1 MQKANAQSLRVGRY
15 SQPNQIYHLTLT
27 CANRRPVFSDPYLAK
42 HAVHSIKRLTQE
54 ATTIAFVIMP
64 DHIHWLMQLN
74 DRKKLSDTVRL
85 LKVFITHKA
94 GKIWQKGFY
103 DHALR
108 KEEDIKN
115 IARYIIL
122 NPVRAG
128 IVKTIREYPWW
139 DCIYL

>member
-42 HAVHSIKRLTQE
+42 HAVYSIKRLTPE

-74 DRKKLSDTVRL
+74 DRKNLSHTVRL
-85 LKVFITHKA
+85 LKIFISHKA

-128 IVKTIREYPWW
+128 IVKTIREYSWW